1 MSSWSGGT
9 SFPNVPSW
17 GSSFN
22 TSLPSSLTSSTS
34 GASGGFGGMLP
45 AIGAIAGANAGASIF
60 GGILGAN
67 AEKQI
72 AQAKLNAMSDAAKAA
87 NIWNEA
93 FRQDRAG
100 EFVADSRQKDVA
112 NLMQYQ
118 LGTGQ
123 LDLGQ
128 AGFRSG
134 DYGKQLQFALG
145 ESQLRSGDY
154 GKQLDF
160 TLGQNELTSKLASAI
175 GERNA
180 NFGWGADLAEER
192 GFKRREFDLGRG
204 ADKETAITSDR
215 AARER
220 RARNDPETRKAQR
233 FEEELNRRRIAAGQL
248 AAPTG
253 MFGQTAFSSRVFG

>member
-1 MSSWSGGT
+1 
-9 SFPNVPSW
+9 
-17 GSSFN
+17 
-22 TSLPSSLTSSTS
+22 
-34 GASGGFGGMLP
+34 MLP
-45 AIGAIAGANAGASIF
+45 AIGTIASAGASLF
-60 GGILGAN
+60 GGIMGNRAAN
-67 AEKQI
+67 AQ
-72 AQAKLNAMSDAAKAA
+72 AQSQLDAMRDAANAA

-100 EFVADSRQKDVA
+100 EFVAGARQKDVS

-118 LGTGQ
+118 LGQGELT
-123 LDLGQ
+123 LGK
-128 AGFRSG
+128 AGLKSA

-145 ESQLRSGDY
+145 QD
-154 GKQLDF
+154 
-160 TLGQNELTSKLASAI
+160 ELTSNLASAI
-175 GERNA
+175 GGRNA
-180 NFGWGADLAEER
+180 TFGYGADLAQER
-192 GFKRREFDLGRG
+192 GFKEREFDLGRG
-204 ADKETAITSDR
+204 ADKETAIASDR

>member
-1 MSSWSGGT
+1 MEYYGTGAGDLRPDRALSGITQSHG
-9 SFPNVPSW
+9 
-17 GSSFN
+17 GGEAFN
-22 TSLPSSLTSSTS
+22 FNS
-34 GASGGFGGMLP
+34 GNKFSGGFGAMLP
-45 AIGAIAGANAGASIF
+45 AIGAIASAGASLF
-60 GGILGAN
+60 GGIMGNRTQA
-67 AEKQI
+67 QT
-72 AQAKLNAMSDAAKAA
+72 AQAQINAARDAAIAA

-100 EFVADSRQKDVA
+100 EFVAGARQKDVA

-128 AGFRSG
+128 AELRSG

-145 ESQLRSGDY
+145 RD
-154 GKQLDF
+154 
-160 TLGQNELTSKLASAI
+160 ELTGNLASAI
-175 GERNA
+175 GGRNA
-180 NFGWGADLAEER
+180 TFGYGADLAQER
-192 GFKRREFDLGRG
+192 GFKEREFDLGRG
-204 ADKETAITSDR
+204 ADKETAIASDR
-215 AARER
+215 AARAR

>member
-1 MSSWSGGT
+1 MGNRT
-9 SFPNVPSW
+9 QA
-17 GSSFN
+17 
-22 TSLPSSLTSSTS
+22 ST
-34 GASGGFGGMLP
+34 
-45 AIGAIAGANAGASIF
+45 
-60 GGILGAN
+60 
-67 AEKQI
+67 
-72 AQAKLNAMSDAAKAA
+72 AQGQLDAMRDAANAA

-100 EFVADSRQKDVA
+100 EFVAGSRQQDVA
-112 NLMQYQ
+112 NLMKYQ
-118 LGTGQ
+118 LGAGE
-123 LDLGQ
+123 LNLGQ
-128 AGFRSG
+128 AGLRSG

-160 TLGQNELTSKLASAI
+160 TLGQNELTSRLASDI
-175 GERNA
+175 GGRNA
-180 NFGWGADLAEER
+180 TFGYGADLAEER

-204 ADKETAITSDR
+204 ADKETAIASER
-215 AARER
+215 SARER

-233 FEEELNRRRIAAGQL
+233 FEEELNRRRMAAGQL

>member
-1 MSSWSGGT
+1 MPSYYGTGAGNLMPDRALSGITQSHG
-9 SFPNVPSW
+9 
-17 GSSFN
+17 GGEAFN
-22 TSLPSSLTSSTS
+22 FNS
-34 GASGGFGGMLP
+34 GGGFGAMLP
-45 AIGAIAGANAGASIF
+45 AIGAIAGAGASLF
-60 GGILGAN
+60 GGIMGNRTQAS
-67 AEKQI
+67 I
-72 AQAKLNAMSDAAKAA
+72 AQGQLDAARDAAHAA

-100 EFVADSRQKDVA
+100 EFVAGSRQQDIA
-112 NLMQYQ
+112 NLMKYQ
-118 LGTGQ
+118 LGAGE
-123 LDLGQ
+123 LGLGQ
-128 AGFRSG
+128 AGLRSG

-160 TLGQNELTSKLASAI
+160 TLGQNELTSKLASDI
-175 GERNA
+175 GGRNA
-180 NFGWGADLAEER
+180 TFGYGADLDQER
-192 GFKRREFDLGRG
+192 KFKEMEFNLGRG
-204 ADKETAITSDR
+204 ADKETAIVSDR

-220 RARNDPETRKAQR
+220 RARNSPETRKAQR

>member
-1 MSSWSGGT
+1 MTSWSGGT
-9 SFPNVPSW
+9 SFPNVPTW

-34 GASGGFGGMLP
+34 GGFGGMLP
-45 AIGAIAGANAGASIF
+45 AIGAIAGAGASLF
-60 GGILGAN
+60 GGIMGNRTQAST
-67 AEKQI
+67 
-72 AQAKLNAMSDAAKAA
+72 AQGQLDAMRDAANAA

-100 EFVADSRQKDVA
+100 EFVAGSRQKDIS

-118 LGTGQ
+118 LGQGELT
-123 LDLGQ
+123 LGK
-128 AGFRSG
+128 AGLKSG

-145 ESQLRSGDY
+145 QD
-154 GKQLDF
+154 
-160 TLGQNELTSKLASAI
+160 ELTSNLASAI
-175 GERNA
+175 GGRNA
-180 NFGWGADLAEER
+180 TFGYGADLAEER
-192 GFKRREFDLGRG
+192 EFKRREFDLGRG
-204 ADKETAITSDR
+204 ADKETAIASDR

-248 AAPTG
+248 AGPTG

>member
-1 MSSWSGGT
+1 MGNRT
-9 SFPNVPSW
+9 QA
-17 GSSFN
+17 
-22 TSLPSSLTSSTS
+22 ST
-34 GASGGFGGMLP
+34 
-45 AIGAIAGANAGASIF
+45 
-60 GGILGAN
+60 
-67 AEKQI
+67 
-72 AQAKLNAMSDAAKAA
+72 AQAQLDAMRDAANAA

-100 EFVADSRQKDVA
+100 EFVAGARQQDVA
-112 NLMQYQ
+112 NLMKYQ
-118 LGTGQ
+118 LGAGE

-128 AGFRSG
+128 AGLRSG

-204 ADKETAITSDR
+204 ADKETAITSER
-215 AARER
+215 KARER
-220 RARNDPETRKAQR
+220 QSRNDPETRKAQR

>member
-100 EFVADSRQKDVA
+100 EFVADSRQQDVA
-112 NLMQYQ
+112 NLMKYQ
-118 LGTGQ
+118 LGAGE

-128 AGFRSG
+128 AGF
-134 DYGKQLQFALG
+134 
-145 ESQLRSGDY
+145 RSGDY